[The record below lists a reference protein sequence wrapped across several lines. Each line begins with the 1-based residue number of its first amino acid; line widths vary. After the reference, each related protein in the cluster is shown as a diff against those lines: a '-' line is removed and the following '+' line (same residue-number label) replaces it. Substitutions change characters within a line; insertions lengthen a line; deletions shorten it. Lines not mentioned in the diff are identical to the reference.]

1 MVNWKSVL
9 ILTGIGILILMG
21 QLQAQQPLQLSL
33 DDAKAYAIAHNY
45 SLRSSALDVEAARYQ
60 VKETTATGLPQIDG
74 TISYID
80 NIGLPV
86 QLVPGDFFGAP
97 GEDIE
102 VQFGTKYSASAGATI
117 NQLLFSGPYIV
128 GLRAAK
134 TYLEKSRQDFKKTQ
148 IEVEQSV
155 SEAYF
160 LVLATRENLAVI
172 DSTLKITTQL
182 SAETGRIV
190 EAGFADETELDQLM
204 LLVSELEVNRQ
215 NAQTQ
220 LEIAIAYLK
229 FQMGMDNDTPLEL
242 SQELLELA
250 GQHMAAQ
257 PEQQDFSASANID
270 FQLLKTQ
277 QNLAQL
283 QLQQEKSHYLPT
295 LSAFLNYQTQAQRPE
310 WDFFDP
316 KGRWFSS
323 SMFGISM
330 NIPIFSSGERSAR
343 VNQARLRFEQTML
356 AEEQLRTNL
365 HLQYE
370 TILNEL
376 ITAEQTFQNML
387 KNKELAEKIF
397 RRTGVKYSEGMAGSL
412 DLLNTHNQYL
422 TAQSRYINAA
432 LNLLNQQTA
441 LQSLMQ

>member
-1 MVNWKSVL
+1 MVNWKFIF
-9 ILTGIGILILMG
+9 ILTGAGILAFVG
-21 QLQAQQPLQLSL
+21 QLRAQQPLQLSL
-33 DDAKAYAIAHNY
+33 EDAKAYAVDHNY
-45 SLRSSALDVEAARYQ
+45 SLRSSALDVETARHQ
-60 VKETTATGLPQIDG
+60 VRETTAAGLPQIDG

-134 TYLEKSRQDFKKTQ
+134 TYLEKSKQDYKKTQ

-172 DSTLKITTQL
+172 DSTLKITQQL

-190 EAGFADETELDQLM
+190 EAGFADETELDQLL

-220 LEIAIAYLK
+220 IEIAMAYLK
-229 FQMGMDNDTPLEL
+229 FQMGMDVNTPLAL
-242 SQELLELA
+242 SQNLLELA
-250 GQHMAAQ
+250 GQHLAAQ
-257 PEQQDFSASANID
+257 PEQQDFAASANID

-277 QNLAQL
+277 QSLAQL

-343 VNQARLRFEQTML
+343 VNQARLRFEQTIL

-370 TILNEL
+370 TTLNEL
-376 ITAEQTFQNML
+376 VTAEKTFQNML

-397 RRTGVKYSEGMAGSL
+397 RQTGIKYSEGMAGSL